1 MDSETGDVGA
11 QDKDPAMPV
20 SPEAVNRFWFDELSP
35 RDWFRKSAALDEQI
49 KTRFGATLEAAAAGT
64 LSGWRES
71 PHGRL
76 AEVIVLDQFSRNIHR
91 DSARAFEND
100 PAALALARRAID
112 TGADRALT
120 AQQRAFLYM
129 PFMHSETLADH
140 ETALAL
146 YGSLGMENHL
156 DAERKHHA
164 IIERFGRYPHR
175 NALLG
180 RETTAEEAAFLAEPG
195 SSF

>member
-1 MDSETGDVGA
+1 
-11 QDKDPAMPV
+11 MPV
-20 SPEAVNRFWFDELSP
+20 SPEAVNHFWFDELSP

-49 KTRFGATLEAAAAGT
+49 STRFGVTLEVAAAGC

-100 PAALALARRAID
+100 PAALALARHAID
-112 TGADRALT
+112 TGADRGLS

-129 PFMHSETLADH
+129 PFMHSEALADH

-146 YGSLGMENHL
+146 YRSLGMENHL
-156 DAERKHHA
+156 DAERKHYA

-180 RETTAEEAAFLAEPG
+180 RETSAEEAAFLAEPG